1 MVWLLQIKLCNFN
14 QQDNCNAKLDQW
26 PSILFSELMSF
37 FPKLTVLYADSD
49 GALREQLAP
58 SSDHKQGLQLLLLM
72 SPKLP
77 HKRLLS
83 YLQPKAEYKTLSHHK
98 EQCCGAAQRRKG
110 EV

>member
-1 MVWLLQIKLCNFN
+1 
-14 QQDNCNAKLDQW
+14 
-26 PSILFSELMSF
+26 MSF

-58 SSDHKQGLQLLLLM
+58 SSDHKQGLQPLLLM

-83 YLQPKAEYKTLSHHK
+83 YLQPKAEHKMLSH
-98 EQCCGAAQRRKG
+98 QCGAVPWSSIHVEEER
-110 EV
+110 